1 MDAGNSELGR
11 GGLIQINRY
20 VQRQLQEGSR
30 HKAVIPGIEHL
41 EGRLGLLFSEGQHQ
55 DLPGIHQGLYP
66 HGPGIG
72 RNLLL
77 PAEVAGKL
85 AAGSVGELLSVSA
98 GIIGRGGLV
107 IAEMSIVPN
116 AQHCQIQTARS
127 GEDLIRVRRVFPGEE
142 AAVFRPQVCCGQQLT
157 LQLRSAAELLLAALK
172 LSHPEDTGLVQVQL
186 PFPIQP
192 REFGKERRHG
202 APRGEGQ
209 HRAGLFFQELPDLLR
224 RPTAAVLFLAYDSFH
239 ERSSI
244 FKRFRGHTSPG
255 EEAKMAIVII
265 RTLIIY
271 FSLLLVLRL
280 LGKRQLGEMELSE
293 FVVAALIA
301 DLAAHPLQ
309 DMGIPLINGLIP
321 ILVLFCCEVLIAGL
335 SLKSIRLRS
344 LVFGKPSLLIVHGQ
358 ILQREMYK
366 NRFTLDELMQEL
378 RAKGITDL
386 NTVSYGVLETNGK
399 LSLILA
405 PQESPLTPAQMG
417 ISSPT
422 KGYPSMII
430 SDGRVM
436 EANLRHLGLDRA
448 WLEGQLRKR
457 GASSPRQ
464 VFLMTADENETVYY
478 AAKEG
483 TK

>member
-1 MDAGNSELGR
+1 
-11 GGLIQINRY
+11 
-20 VQRQLQEGSR
+20 
-30 HKAVIPGIEHL
+30 
-41 EGRLGLLFSEGQHQ
+41 
-55 DLPGIHQGLYP
+55 
-66 HGPGIG
+66 
-72 RNLLL
+72 
-77 PAEVAGKL
+77 
-85 AAGSVGELLSVSA
+85 
-98 GIIGRGGLV
+98 
-107 IAEMSIVPN
+107 
-116 AQHCQIQTARS
+116 
-127 GEDLIRVRRVFPGEE
+127 
-142 AAVFRPQVCCGQQLT
+142 
-157 LQLRSAAELLLAALK
+157 
-172 LSHPEDTGLVQVQL
+172 
-186 PFPIQP
+186 
-192 REFGKERRHG
+192 
-202 APRGEGQ
+202 
-209 HRAGLFFQELPDLLR
+209 
-224 RPTAAVLFLAYDSFH
+224 
-239 ERSSI
+239 
-244 FKRFRGHTSPG
+244 
-255 EEAKMAIVII
+255 MAIVII